1 MSGKENNKKEEE
13 KDWKEKKELKEE
25 KRDNLVFG
33 AYLKHVVFFLIV
45 IFILIGFIIFLGKE
59 VIDLRKKVE
68 KESSLY
74 VSKVEFKNLGQ
85 LVTQSANVTV
95 VKNYKNSREFLKLF
109 DIPFTEYVLIFSY
122 DVSVDAYIDFEKVHY
137 TKNDDEKKFYVE
149 IPHAKS
155 KDPVLDEGSIRTLY
169 DNKNIFNSVDFDK
182 SNELR
187 IEVKNKGLEEA
198 LKQGLL
204 DKAEKNAELLI
215 SNMLKTDEQCK
226 NYDVEFNYIGG

>member
-1 MSGKENNKKEEE
+1 MSSKENNKKEEE
-13 KDWKEKKELKEE
+13 KEEKKEIKKE
-25 KRDNLVFG
+25 KRDNLVLG
-33 AYLKHVVFFLIV
+33 AYLKHVVLFLIV
-45 IFILIGFIIFLGKE
+45 IFILIGLVIFLGKE
-59 VIDLRKKVE
+59 VVDLKKEVE
-68 KESSLY
+68 KENSLY
-74 VSKVEFKNLGQ
+74 VSKVEFKSLGQ
-85 LVTQSANVTV
+85 LVTQSARVTV
-95 VKNYKNSREFLKLF
+95 VKRYKNSREFLKLF

-137 TKNDDEKKFYVE
+137 TRNDNEKKFYVE
-149 IPHAKS
+149 IPHAKN
-155 KDPVLDEGSIRTLY
+155 KDPILYEESVKTWY

>member
-1 MSGKENNKKEEE
+1 MK
-13 KDWKEKKELKEE
+13 
-25 KRDNLVFG
+25 
-33 AYLKHVVFFLIV
+33 
-45 IFILIGFIIFLGKE
+45 
-59 VIDLRKKVE
+59 KKVE
-68 KESSLY
+68 KENSLY

-85 LVTQSANVTV
+85 LVTQSARVTV
-95 VKNYKNSREFLKLF
+95 VKKYKDSREFLKLF

-137 TKNDDEKKFYVE
+137 TRNDNEKKFYVE
-149 IPHAKS
+149 IPHAKNKNPILYEES
-155 KDPVLDEGSIRTLY
+155 VKTWY

-187 IEVKNKGLEEA
+187 KEVKNKGLEEA

-215 SNMLKTDEQCK
+215 SNMLKTDEQAK